1 MATMAQDKLVKY
13 ILRTNDNLIHR
24 YSAEFARDE
33 LWFKNELIM
42 ADELDPEW
50 RMISSSMSDIDLAD
64 IIKLKE
70 ILGGVGD
77 IINEPINED
86 TIKYSPENG
95 WGFDE

>member
-1 MATMAQDKLVKY
+1 MATIEQDKIVKG
-13 ILRTNDNLIHR
+13 IFRINDNLNHK

-42 ADELDPEW
+42 IDELSPEW
-50 RMISSSMSDIDLAD
+50 KMVSSSMSDVDLAH

-70 ILGGVGD
+70 IFGGVGD